1 MLIESLEARYTV
13 AKKLVVEAGALALGS
28 FRSSRLVIEA
38 KGLQD
43 LVTAADREVEAFL
56 IAGLQKAFA
65 QDAFV
70 GEESGTHGDMA
81 RAPATW
87 VIDPID
93 GTSNFARGIDLWCIS
108 VGLVADGEVVV
119 GVVYRPCG
127 DELFTAMK
135 GKGAFL
141 NGQPIRVSDTSQWQN
156 ARIDLGFSFRRPRRL
171 YLTAVE
177 RLLEVRAEHA
187 RLGSAALGLAWVAC
201 GRYDGYWEAHVNSWD
216 VAGGLCLVTEAGGK
230 INAFL
235 DGPALSQGNPVL
247 ASNSELYDR
256 LTNLLQDLHRP
267 FLNF

>member
-1 MLIESLEARYTV
+1 MLIEPLEARYTV
-13 AKKLVVEAGALALGS
+13 AKSLVVEAGALALDS
-28 FRSSRLVIEA
+28 FRSTHLVIEA

-56 IAGLQKAFA
+56 IAGLQRAFP

-70 GEESGTHGDMA
+70 GEESGTHGDGTQ
-81 RAPATW
+81 APATW

-108 VGLVADGEVVV
+108 VGLV
-119 GVVYRPCG
+119 VYRPSG
-127 DELFTAMK
+127 NELFTAMK

-141 NGQPIRVSDTSQWQN
+141 NGQPIRVSDISQWEA
-156 ARIDLGFSFRRPRRL
+156 ARIDLGFSFRRPRSL

-230 INAFL
+230 INGFL

-247 ASNSELYDR
+247 ASNSELFKR
-256 LTNLLQDLHRP
+256 LMNLLQDLHRP
-267 FLNF
+267 FPTP